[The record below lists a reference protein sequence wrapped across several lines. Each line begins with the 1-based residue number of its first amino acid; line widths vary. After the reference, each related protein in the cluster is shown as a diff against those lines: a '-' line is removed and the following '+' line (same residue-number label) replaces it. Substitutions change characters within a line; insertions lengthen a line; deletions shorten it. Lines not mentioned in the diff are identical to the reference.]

1 MECITLGNSST
12 VPKQII
18 NFLRQFA
25 ALFKAC
31 FQIKQL
37 ETRYTWR
44 KLHCRSLCYLDANRS
59 EGKNAWKLQKMKLN
73 NTPVSIRKSQAPYGY
88 PASEN

>member
-12 VPKQII
+12 APKQII

-25 ALFKAC
+25 SFFKAC

-37 ETRYTWR
+37 ENRYTWR

-59 EGKNAWKLQKMKLN
+59 EGKND
-73 NTPVSIRKSQAPYGY
+73 
-88 PASEN
+88 

>member
-1 MECITLGNSST
+1 MECITLENSST

-31 FQIKQL
+31 F
-37 ETRYTWR
+37 
-44 KLHCRSLCYLDANRS
+44 KLNS
-59 EGKNAWKLQKMKLN
+59 WKLV
-73 NTPVSIRKSQAPYGY
+73 THGVSFIVVLYAT
-88 PASEN
+88 